1 MDETARTETHEQDT
15 EVRSAARKRAEHGLT
30 LSLRGSARGMTLIEI
45 MVVIAI
51 IGLLAGAVAFGVFT
65 YFKKAKVKAAE
76 AELRTIGTALSSET
90 MFNGEPP
97 SSLDALVSEG
107 HIKAKQL
114 KDPWQQPWIYSPTP
128 AKEGE
133 EFTLCTAGP
142 DKVENSEDDI
152 CLHDDAE

>member
-1 MDETARTETHEQDT
+1 MSDEREERQPDSAVAEETAKGTE
-15 EVRSAARKRAEHGLT
+15 RRLT
-30 LSLRGSARGMTLIEI
+30 LSLGASSRGMTLIEI

-76 AELRTIGTALSSET
+76 AELRTIGTALASET

-97 SSLDALVSEG
+97 GSLDALVSEG

-142 DKVENSEDDI
+142 DKVENSEDDL
-152 CLHDDAE
+152 CLHDDTE